1 MGTGPVVTT
10 DRRAGR
16 DTTIYN
22 DPLFNYAQY
31 WTGRDYEHQA
41 ELLALRRLLSG
52 NHYQHAADIGGGFG
66 RLSAVLTDY
75 ADQVTLVDPSTQQLD
90 LSREIFPGQPF
101 ERKLAEAAKL
111 PFDDGSID
119 LAIMVRVLHHLPDP
133 ENELAELARVLRPG
147 GHAVVEAAN
156 SAHAGRRLAALLRRQ
171 RISVDPVDIRAA
183 QSWRRGSAPYVNHHP
198 RTITRQLAAVGLE
211 VRETLSASNFRHP
224 LAKLLVPQRVLLAAE
239 RAVQRPLA
247 GIHFGPSMFLMLE
260 KQPTVPA
267 PSPAMDDLT
276 RLRRVTV
283 SEPLLLPT
291 AGAGGHAADD
301 AQLVD
306 SATYHSDDGCA

>member
-1 MGTGPVVTT
+1 MGNGSVVSTES
-10 DRRAGR
+10 RAGR
-16 DTTIYN
+16 DPTIYN

-52 NHYQHAADIGGGFG
+52 NRYQHAADIGGGFG
-66 RLSAVLTDY
+66 RLSVVLTEY

-156 SAHAGRRLAALLRRQ
+156 SAHAGRRMAALLRRQ
-171 RISVDPVDIRAA
+171 RISVDPVDIRSV

-211 VRETLSASNFRHP
+211 VQETLSASNFRHP
-224 LAKLLVPQRVLLAAE
+224 LANLLVPQRALLAAE

-247 GIHFGPSMFLMLE
+247 GIHFGPSVFLMLE
-260 KQPTVPA
+260 KRPTVPA
-267 PSPAMDDLT
+267 PSPVMDDVT
-276 RLRRVTV
+276 RQRRGTV
-283 SEPLLLPT
+283 PEPPLPT
-291 AGAGGHAADD
+291 AREGGHVADD

-306 SATYHSDDGCA
+306 SATYRSDDGCA

>member
-1 MGTGPVVTT
+1 MGNGSIVTT
-10 DRRAGR
+10 ESRAMR
-16 DTTIYN
+16 DPCIYN

-52 NHYQHAADIGGGFG
+52 NHYQHAVDIGGGFG
-66 RLSAVLTDY
+66 RLSAVLIDY

-90 LSREIFPGQPF
+90 LSREIFPGHPF
-101 ERKLAEAAKL
+101 ERELAEAAKL

-156 SAHAGRRLAALLRRQ
+156 SAHAGRRMAALLRGQ
-171 RISVDPVDIRAA
+171 RISAEPVDIRSEQA
-183 QSWRRGSAPYVNHHP
+183 WTRGSAPYVNHHP

-211 VRETLSASNFRHP
+211 VRQTLSASNFRHP
-224 LAKLLVPQRVLLAAE
+224 LANLLVPQRVLLAAE

-247 GIHFGPSMFLMLE
+247 GIHFGPSVFLMLE
-260 KQPTVPA
+260 KQPTVPE
-267 PSPAMDDLT
+267 PSPEMDDIT
-276 RLRRVTV
+276 RQHRGTV
-283 SEPLLLPT
+283 AEPPLPT
-291 AGAGGHAADD
+291 AREGVLVADD
-301 AQLVD
+301 AQFID

>member
-1 MGTGPVVTT
+1 M
-10 DRRAGR
+10 
-16 DTTIYN
+16 YN

-52 NHYQHAADIGGGFG
+52 NHYHHAADIGGGFG
-66 RLSAVLTDY
+66 RLSVVLTEY

-90 LSREIFPGQPF
+90 LSWQIFPGQPF
-101 ERKLAEAAKL
+101 ERELAEAAKL

-156 SAHAGRRLAALLRRQ
+156 SAHAGRRIAALLRRQ
-171 RISVDPVDIRAA
+171 RIPVEPVDIRAA
-183 QSWRRGSAPYVNHHP
+183 QSWTRGSAPYVNHHP
-198 RTITRQLAAVGLE
+198 RTITGQLADVGLE
-211 VRETLSASNFRHP
+211 VRAGPVDLQLPAPAGHFALPPR
-224 LAKLLVPQRVLLAAE
+224 ALLAAE

-260 KQPTVPA
+260 KRPTAPA
-267 PSPAMDDLT
+267 PPAAMNHVT
-276 RLRRVTV
+276 R
-283 SEPLLLPT
+283 
-291 AGAGGHAADD
+291 DD

-306 SATYHSDDGCA
+306 SATYRADDGCA

>member
-1 MGTGPVVTT
+1 MGIGPVVTT
-10 DRRAGR
+10 ESRAGR
-16 DTTIYN
+16 DPTIYN

-31 WTGRDYEHQA
+31 WTGRDYEHEA

-52 NHYQHAADIGGGFG
+52 NHYRHAADIGGGFG

-171 RISVDPVDIRAA
+171 RISLDPVDIRAA

-224 LAKLLVPQRVLLAAE
+224 LANLLVPQRVLLAAE

-247 GIHFGPSMFLMLE
+247 GIHFGPSVFLMLE
-260 KQPTVPA
+260 KRPTVPA
-267 PSPAMDDLT
+267 PSPALDDVT
-276 RLRRVTV
+276 RQRRSTV
-283 SEPLLLPT
+283 AELLLPT
-291 AGAGGHAADD
+291 ASAGGDVADD
-301 AQLVD
+301 ALLFD
-306 SATYHSDDGCA
+306 SATYRNDDGCA

>member
-1 MGTGPVVTT
+1 M
-10 DRRAGR
+10 
-16 DTTIYN
+16 YN

-52 NHYQHAADIGGGFG
+52 NHYHHAADIGGGFG
-66 RLSAVLTDY
+66 RLSVVLTEY

-90 LSREIFPGQPF
+90 LSWQIFPGQPF
-101 ERKLAEAAKL
+101 ERELAEAAKL

-156 SAHAGRRLAALLRRQ
+156 SAHAGRRIAALLRRQ
-171 RISVDPVDIRAA
+171 RIPVEPVDIRAA
-183 QSWRRGSAPYVNHHP
+183 QSWTRGSAPYVNHHP
-198 RTITRQLAAVGLE
+198 RTITGQLADVGLE
-211 VRETLSASNFRHP
+211 VRQALSTCNFRHP
-224 LAKLLVPQRVLLAAE
+224 LATLLPPRALLAAE

-247 GIHFGPSMFLMLE
+247 GIHFGPSVFLMLE
-260 KQPTVPA
+260 KRPTAPA
-267 PSPAMDDLT
+267 PPAAMNHVT
-276 RLRRVTV
+276 R
-283 SEPLLLPT
+283 
-291 AGAGGHAADD
+291 DD

-306 SATYHSDDGCA
+306 SATYRADDGCA

>member
-1 MGTGPVVTT
+1 MGIGPVVTT
-10 DRRAGR
+10 ERRAGR

-90 LSREIFPGQPF
+90 LSWQIFPGQPF
-101 ERKLAEAAKL
+101 ERELAEAAKL

-133 ENELAELARVLRPG
+133 TAELRELHRVLRPG
-147 GHAVVEAAN
+147 GLAIIEVAN
-156 SAHAGRRLAALLRRQ
+156 VARAMNRLRYLMRRQ
-171 RISVDPVDIRAA
+171 PIPLSAVDIR
-183 QSWRRGSAPYVNHHP
+183 SAETRQRHGIPFVNHHP
-198 RTITRQLAAVGLE
+198 AALVGRLQSAGLHLE
-211 VRETLSASNFRHP
+211 QMLSVSNFRHP
-224 LAKLLVPQRVLLAAE
+224 AVKRLIPGPALLAAE
-239 RAVQRPLA
+239 RLLQHRIAPMY
-247 GIHFGPSMFLMLE
+247 FGPSMFLL
-260 KQPTVPA
+260 
-267 PSPAMDDLT
+267 
-276 RLRRVTV
+276 LRR
-283 SEPLLLPT
+283 S
-291 AGAGGHAADD
+291 AA
-301 AQLVD
+301 
-306 SATYHSDDGCA
+306 